1 VCKSATS
8 GIREGVGATKRL
20 PPPFFMLK
28 EFGLALLLMGL
39 VSLAV
44 PFINPN
50 LHYVFLA
57 WIDNWGPST
66 AWAIRVGVTLVGLLL
81 WLRYRGRD

>member
-1 VCKSATS
+1 
-8 GIREGVGATKRL
+8 
-20 PPPFFMLK
+20 MMK

-57 WIDNWGPST
+57 WVDNWGPST
-66 AWAIRVGVTLVGLLL
+66 AWAIRGGVTLVGLLL